1 MLKFLNT
8 NCITVRDFIFG
19 NSNKAETLIYLI
31 VKWLLWSTIFHG
43 SNLSI
48 NKIISEVK
56 VRINIDK
63 NNLSDQ
69 IFNAKWN
76 QYTHILETVYLD
88 NF

>member
-31 VKWLLWSTIFHG
+31 VKWLLWSTRFHG

-56 VRINIDK
+56 VRITIEKNKIFQIKYLTQNGINIR
-63 NNLSDQ
+63 
-69 IFNAKWN
+69 IF
-76 QYTHILETVYLD
+76 
-88 NF
+88 

>member
-31 VKWLLWSTIFHG
+31 VKWLLWLTRFHG
-43 SNLSI
+43 SILSI
-48 NKIISEVK
+48 HKILSEVK
-56 VRINIDK
+56 LRITIDK

-76 QYTHILETVYLD
+76 QYTHILETRHP
-88 NF
+88 NNI